1 MDKFTR
7 KTSFEQWFSPI
18 HRPLFDDLVKTHQL
32 NHYTKK
38 LYMASFMKLLLYAQL
53 HETES
58 LRALSDAVFLEEL
71 KRATGLESVSF

>member
-1 MDKFTR
+1 MGGSKPSKSNTKDETMDKFTR

-53 HETES
+53 HEP
-58 LRALSDAVFLEEL
+58 RVYG
-71 KRATGLESVSF
+71 R

>member
-1 MDKFTR
+1 MDKSTR

-38 LYMASFMKLLLYAQL
+38 LYMDSFTDK
-53 HETES
+53 
-58 LRALSDAVFLEEL
+58 
-71 KRATGLESVSF
+71 SV

>member
-18 HRPLFDDLVKTHQL
+18 NRPLFDDLVKTHQL

-53 HETES
+53 HET
-58 LRALSDAVFLEEL
+58 
-71 KRATGLESVSF
+71 